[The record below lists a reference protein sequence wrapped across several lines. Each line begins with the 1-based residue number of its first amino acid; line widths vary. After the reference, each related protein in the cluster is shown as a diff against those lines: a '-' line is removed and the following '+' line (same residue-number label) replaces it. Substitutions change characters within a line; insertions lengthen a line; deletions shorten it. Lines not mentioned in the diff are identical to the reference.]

1 MSALLRICGVNAG
14 IAACPKSAGE
24 TNCGTTSL
32 PDPDNLTS
40 FGDPIA
46 HIGYFRHKVEVDQNY
61 SSAFIL

>member
-1 MSALLRICGVNAG
+1 M
-14 IAACPKSAGE
+14 
-24 TNCGTTSL
+24 SL